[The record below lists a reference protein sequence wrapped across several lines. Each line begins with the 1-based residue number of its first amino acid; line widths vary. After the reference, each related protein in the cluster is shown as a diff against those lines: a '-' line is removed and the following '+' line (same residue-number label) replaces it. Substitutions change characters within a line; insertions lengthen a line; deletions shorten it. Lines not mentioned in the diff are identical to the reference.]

1 MLGLGAPQNECAG
14 GLVGAPMGTAAKHA
28 AEFTTMSFGRPDVHR
43 AIVAAFKA
51 GLAATIAGDLTAVS
65 VAREEIAKQLRIPA
79 LQVYSLSPH
88 VTGPPCRYILSPLT

>member
-1 MLGLGAPQNECAG
+1 
-14 GLVGAPMGTAAKHA
+14 MGTAAKHA

-79 LQVYSLSPH
+79 LQ
-88 VTGPPCRYILSPLT
+88 